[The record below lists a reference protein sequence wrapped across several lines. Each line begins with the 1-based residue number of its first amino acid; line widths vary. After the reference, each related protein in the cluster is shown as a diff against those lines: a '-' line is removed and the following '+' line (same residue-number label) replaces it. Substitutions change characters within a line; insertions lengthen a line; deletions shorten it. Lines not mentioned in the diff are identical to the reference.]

1 MSRTVDS
8 LWGPEQEYQAAGD
21 PRLIDVAPARHLIIE
36 GMGAPEREVYQKR
49 LECLLSVA
57 RKVRSEFE
65 GLGQGYA
72 IGRLEAFLWGVMG
85 PGDFFLEPRSD
96 WNWRLSIR
104 TPEFVEEKHVAS
116 AIDMLRNGGAE
127 AEVARVRILKI
138 HEGRC
143 VQVLHL
149 GPIDEIRRSVERM
162 SEFVRE
168 QGLSF
173 HGLHHE
179 IYLTDPREVVPEL
192 LRTIVRMPVC

>member
-1 MSRTVDS
+1 MSRTADS
-8 LWGPEQEYQAAGD
+8 PGGAAQEYQAATD
-21 PRLIDVAPARHLIIE
+21 PRLIDVAPARYLIIE

-49 LECLLSVA
+49 LELLLSVA
-57 RKVRSEFE
+57 RQVRSEFE

-72 IGRLEAFLWGVMG
+72 IGRLEAFLWGVTG

-104 TPEFVEEKHVAS
+104 TPEFVEAKDVAS
-116 AIDMLRNGGAE
+116 AIDILRDEGAE
-127 AEVARVRILKI
+127 SEVARVRVLKL

-149 GPIDEIRRSVERM
+149 GLIDEIQHSVEKM
-162 SEFVRE
+162 SEFVKER
-168 QGLSF
+168 GLSF

-179 IYLTDPREVVPEL
+179 IYLTDPREVVPDL